1 MANIQYHTV
10 ESETANATNSFSE
23 FNTADFIL
31 TGPGRKYLKNSLR
44 LEGTIVVKKNNV
56 EKVLVDDFR
65 LDNMIGF
72 HAMIE
77 SISTDIQSVS
87 QIENLNQYPVYAKM
101 QASSGMNAE
110 DFCRAD
116 YIAEGRGP
124 VDANGRY
131 VLEAVAASNK
141 QATGAAAV
149 QTSEAPFC
157 LKPNM
162 CLNRMTGGD
171 YSFDKYGYIR
181 VSMNFARSNHFMFGQ
196 DCDGTMSYEVKNLKL
211 RYTSVP
217 EDNKDVKI
225 LMNSYVAIKS
235 TMNSQNG
242 SFQARVPSDAVL
254 GCAISF
260 LRQSDESS
268 AKENTYQLQKL
279 PGISSI
285 KFLFSDTQN
294 RFISYTI
301 DELSDM
307 MDRGV
312 RSLRYAGHS
321 SAQPDTLKGNEGMIV
336 GTPFNQVASLR
347 NQKFTTL
354 IETDNADLSS
364 RPFIVRQFFH
374 TLLSI

>member
-31 TGPGRKYLKNSLR
+31 TGPDRKYLKNSLR

-77 SISTDIQSVS
+77 SISTDIQSLS

-124 VDANGRY
+124 VDANGKY

-196 DCDGTMSYEVKNLKL
+196 DCDGTMSYEVKNLK
-211 RYTSVP
+211 
-217 EDNKDVKI
+217 
-225 LMNSYVAIKS
+225 
-235 TMNSQNG
+235 
-242 SFQARVPSDAVL
+242 
-254 GCAISF
+254 
-260 LRQSDESS
+260 
-268 AKENTYQLQKL
+268 
-279 PGISSI
+279 
-285 KFLFSDTQN
+285 
-294 RFISYTI
+294 
-301 DELSDM
+301 
-307 MDRGV
+307 
-312 RSLRYAGHS
+312 
-321 SAQPDTLKGNEGMIV
+321 
-336 GTPFNQVASLR
+336 
-347 NQKFTTL
+347 
-354 IETDNADLSS
+354 
-364 RPFIVRQFFH
+364 
-374 TLLSI
+374 

>member
-1 MANIQYHTV
+1 MV
-10 ESETANATNSFSE
+10 EAETSNATGSFTE

-44 LEGTIVVKKNNV
+44 MEGTIVVKKNGV
-56 EKVLVDDFR
+56 EKTLVDDFR

-72 HAMIE
+72 HGLIE
-77 SISTDIQSVS
+77 SVATDVQSLS

-101 QASSGMNAE
+101 QIASSSNPE
-110 DFCRAD
+110 DLCRSD

-124 VDANGRY
+124 LDKNGVY
-131 VLEAVAASNK
+131 VLEEVAASNK

-149 QTSEAPFC
+149 QLSESPFC
-157 LKPNM
+157 IKPNM
-162 CLNRMTGGD
+162 CLNRMVGGD
-171 YSFDKYGYIR
+171 YSFNKHGYLK
-181 VSMNFARSNHFMFGQ
+181 VSINFARANHFIFGL
-196 DCDGTMSYEVKNLKL
+196 DCDATMSYEVKNLRL
-211 RYTSVP
+211 RYTTVP

-235 TMNSQNG
+235 TMNSQ
-242 SFQARVPSDAVL
+242 SASLQARVPSDTVT
-254 GCAISF
+254 GVAISF
-260 LRQSDESS
+260 LEQTDESS

-279 PGISSI
+279 PGISTL

-301 DELSDM
+301 DEVSDM
-307 MDRGV
+307 IDRGV
-312 RSLRYAGHS
+312 RSLKYAGHS
-321 SAQPDTLKGNEGMIV
+321 SASPDMLHGNEGFIV

-354 IETDNADLSS
+354 IESDNSS
-364 RPFIVRQFFH
+364 ISQRPYLVRQFFH